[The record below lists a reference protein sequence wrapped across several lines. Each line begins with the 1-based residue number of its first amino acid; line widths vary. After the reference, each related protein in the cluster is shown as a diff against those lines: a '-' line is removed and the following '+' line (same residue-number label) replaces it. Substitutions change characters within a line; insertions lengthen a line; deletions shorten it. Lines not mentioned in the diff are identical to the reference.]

1 MQKHHNSE
9 QSEAGNNFFVFLA
22 GALAGE
28 YLLFVN
34 GGFVF
39 GILIAFGLLQLV
51 K

>member
-9 QSEAGNNFFVFLA
+9 QSKTGDIFFVFLA
-22 GALAGE
+22 GAIAGE

-39 GILIAFGLLQLV
+39 GILLAFGLLQLV

>member
-1 MQKHHNSE
+1 
-9 QSEAGNNFFVFLA
+9 VFLA
-22 GALAGE
+22 GAIAGE

-39 GILIAFGLLQLV
+39 GLMAAYGLLQLV

>member
-1 MQKHHNSE
+1 MSKVRP
-9 QSEAGNNFFVFLA
+9 GTFFFVFLA
-22 GALAGE
+22 GAIAGE

-39 GILIAFGLLQLV
+39 GILLAFGLLQLV

>member
-1 MQKHHNSE
+1 MSN
-9 QSEAGNNFFVFLA
+9 AGPGTFFFVFLA
-22 GALAGE
+22 GAIAGE

-39 GILIAFGLLQLV
+39 GVLAAYGLLQLV